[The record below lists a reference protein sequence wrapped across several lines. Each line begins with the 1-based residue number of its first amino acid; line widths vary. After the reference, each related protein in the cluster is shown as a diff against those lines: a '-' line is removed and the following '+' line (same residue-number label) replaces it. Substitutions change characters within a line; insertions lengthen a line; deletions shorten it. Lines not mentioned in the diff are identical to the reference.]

1 MVFCGPPKSTDQFFE
16 TIFGCKISIFLMY
29 ISFYKTII
37 KKNVIVFLLV
47 VNYMPNL
54 GDQINDEKLNLLG
67 GVDWKLKL

>member
-1 MVFCGPPKSTDQFFE
+1 
-16 TIFGCKISIFLMY
+16 MY